1 VRSDAVVR
9 TGEPEGLALRMAKH
23 FAHKVEVEQVGAITR
38 VRLPTGTFELEP
50 GAGVVGLRASAED
63 QVGLERVQEV
73 ARTHLERFAR
83 GEELEISWRSSSA
96 R

>member
-9 TGEPEGLALRMAKH
+9 TDEPKALALRMAKH
-23 FAHKVEVEQVGAITR
+23 FGHKVEVEQAGATTR

-50 GAGVVGLRASAED
+50 GDRVLELRASAED
-63 QVGLERVQEV
+63 QAGLDRVQEV

-83 GEELEISWRSSSA
+83 GEELEISWRSS
-96 R
+96 

>member
-9 TGEPEGLALRMAKH
+9 TVEPAALAVRMAKH
-23 FAHKVEVEQVGAITR
+23 FGHKVEVKQVGAITR
-38 VRLPTGTFELEP
+38 VVLPTGTFELESAA
-50 GAGVVGLRASAED
+50 GALNVRVSAED

-83 GEELEISWRSSSA
+83 GEALEISWRSSSA
-96 R
+96 P

>member
-1 VRSDAVVR
+1 MRSDAVVR
-9 TGEPEGLALRMAKH
+9 TGDAEGLAVRMANH

-50 GAGVVGLRASAED
+50 GAGVLGLRASAED

-73 ARTHLERFAR
+73 ARTHLERFTR

-96 R
+96 P

>member
-9 TGEPEGLALRMAKH
+9 TAEPAALALRMAKH
-23 FAHKVEVEQVGAITR
+23 FGHKVEVEQAGATTR
-38 VRLPTGTFELEP
+38 VRLPTGIFELEP
-50 GAGVVGLRASAED
+50 GVGVLGLRASAED

-83 GEELEISWRSSSA
+83 GEELEISWRSS
-96 R
+96 